1 MVTWSSGGTAC
12 SVCPARGCDLVSL
25 ALLASDG
32 AAQELLH
39 RGLALAGSAEA
50 ATALVGPPQEASE
63 WIGHGQTLFPAV
75 GRHKGGVYAHP
86 AAAVAGATAPLP
98 MPLHGFAM
106 HQPFTVVQ
114 YPTAA
119 APALTCELLGP
130 EGLTQEQRAL
140 YPFAFS
146 LRITHALSREGALT
160 VSHTVTNRA
169 QQGALPFAL
178 GNHISFAVPFFASA
192 RLSGT
197 VTREHTLAPGSL
209 LSGAVVPR
217 GEFSAPGGCTLDT
230 PGVLDGVFG
239 GGAAVEGGGGAAA
252 GLLLLLLPLLLPC
265 GGGRCASPRA
275 ARGGARPWRSP
286 WLKSGPPPRAAA
298 VAPAAT
304 GTPLQSTCFLSC
316 GARPPQSPGIMASC
330 AWSPG
335 WGGPMR

>member
-1 MVTWSSGGTAC
+1 MECAGPGCEASSEPAYTVSTPGGTPVVTWSSGGTAC

-230 PGVLDGVFG
+230 PGVLDGVCG
-239 GGAAVEGGGGAAA
+239 GGAAVEGGVGE
-252 GLLLLLLPLLLPC
+252 
-265 GGGRCASPRA
+265 
-275 ARGGARPWRSP
+275 
-286 WLKSGPPPRAAA
+286 
-298 VAPAAT
+298 
-304 GTPLQSTCFLSC
+304 
-316 GARPPQSPGIMASC
+316 
-330 AWSPG
+330 
-335 WGGPMR
+335 GGPTHLS